1 MIVANNHAL
10 RRRLVR
16 RRRIRKISPGNLPQE
31 LTLTQPKRNPKIL
44 PAPNPNEDIAPMAA
58 KRYAPPVSAIT
69 GAYQWVR
76 LAEWGFLLV
85 FYSIDSPK
93 MHRLELGAWDKQTV
107 ALTIAAL
114 LNTP

>member
-1 MIVANNHAL
+1 
-10 RRRLVR
+10 
-16 RRRIRKISPGNLPQE
+16 
-31 LTLTQPKRNPKIL
+31 
-44 PAPNPNEDIAPMAA
+44 MAA
-58 KRYAPPVSAIT
+58 KRYAPPVLAIT